1 MTTFTNTLA
10 FQRGHLNKYPED
22 WTEREKRF
30 VQAYLRLIPPKKE
43 ERFLGSLYVV
53 SGDGYSFGSPHKAT
67 VSAPHGMI
75 ALSDGTLLYV
85 GNRPQFETR
94 RQRTDESVYY
104 IRSADGVNW
113 TKRKKIVLENAQGF
127 LFCEPHVLETK
138 EGFLIALRR
147 QCNEEN
153 QSIFETWLLDADR
166 KLKHFT
172 NQRKVTDGA
181 PPHLLRRSTGDIVLT
196 YGFRSPPFGQRA
208 RISRDE
214 GKSWSDE
221 YILDADGTS
230 WDLGYPATIERR
242 DGKLLTVYY
251 QKRAGEKYPY
261 ENRFDILLN
270 HLTRVAKIAEQ
281 YGFSPMMWSDM
292 FFRLANKGQYYCT
305 GGIPEAI
312 RSLVPK
318 NVTLVYWDYYST
330 DRAHYDGMLRAHQE
344 FENPVVFAG
353 GDSGWY
359 GFAPHNR
366 YAVRAW
372 RAAMEACRENGVED
386 AFVTCWKDD
395 GAECS
400 LLATLPVLFSA
411 AEYARGNFDEEA
423 IAEKFRRFTGI
434 CMEDFLALDEVNLD
448 TDSPVNPCKY
458 MLYSDPFL
466 GIFDRTVKGDG
477 SRFSAVREG
486 LRAGAKSV
494 RYGYL
499 FKTLAALC
507 DVLEIKYDLGVRTRK
522 AYRADDRGALAA
534 LVADY
539 GELEKRLK
547 AFYCLFLVQRER
559 ECKPQGFEKQD
570 IRLGGLMQRVAH
582 CRRILSEYLAGRRDR
597 IEELE
602 EHILPF
608 ADGQDGAPVCFNDWL
623 HTAQIKPMM

>member
-1 MTTFTNTLA
+1 MKLKSIRSLGIMLDCSRDAVYSVETLKRYFGLLKKMGYTYVQLYTEDVYEVEGEPYFGYLRGRYTKRELKELDAAARENGLELVPCIQTLA
-10 FQRGHLNKYPED
+10 HLGGIARWNEYSKTCID
-22 WTEREKRF
+22 F
-30 VQAYLRLIPPKKE
+30 GDILLAGE
-43 ERFLGSLYVV
+43 ERTYELIEKMFQTCAECFMSRRINIGMDEAHMVGLGKYL
-53 SGDGYSFGSPHKAT
+53 DR
-67 VSAPHGMI
+67 HG
-75 ALSDGTLLYV
+75 
-85 GNRPQFETR
+85 
-94 RQRTDESVYY
+94 
-104 IRSADGVNW
+104 
-113 TKRKKIVLENAQGF
+113 
-127 LFCEPHVLETK
+127 
-138 EGFLIALRR
+138 
-147 QCNEEN
+147 
-153 QSIFETWLLDADR
+153 
-166 KLKHFT
+166 
-172 NQRKVTDGA
+172 
-181 PPHLLRRSTGDIVLT
+181 
-196 YGFRSPPFGQRA
+196 
-208 RISRDE
+208 
-214 GKSWSDE
+214 
-221 YILDADGTS
+221 
-230 WDLGYPATIERR
+230 
-242 DGKLLTVYY
+242 
-251 QKRAGEKYPY
+251 Y

-312 RSLVPK
+312 RALVPK

-366 YAVRAW
+366 YAVRTW
-372 RAAMEACRENGVED
+372 RAAMEACRESGVED

-400 LLATLPVLFSA
+400 PFATLPALFSA

-434 CMEDFLALDEVNLD
+434 CMEDFLALDEVNLNA
-448 TDSPVNPCKY
+448 DSPVNPCKY

-477 SRFSAVREG
+477 SQFSAVREG

-499 FKTLAALC
+499 FKTLMALC

-547 AFYCLFLVQRER
+547 AFYRLFLAQRER
-559 ECKPQGFEKQD
+559 ECKPQGVEKQD

-582 CRRILSEYLAGRRDR
+582 CRRILSEYLACRRDR

-608 ADGQDGAPVCFNDWL
+608 AGGQDGAPVCFNDWL
-623 HTAQIKPMM
+623 HTAQIKPLM